1 MTLGRQMQAMA
12 LQVERLQ
19 QITPKPDPA
28 TQLQNAQQKSP
39 PPKNGHGRRHRDT
52 VHCAATLAAKFAVA
66 GFSLTRS
73 DQFLVRVGRV
83 APLLWL
89 LRHA

>member
-1 MTLGRQMQAMA
+1 MTLAHQMRATA

-19 QITPKPDPA
+19 QITLKPDPA
-28 TQLQNAQQKSP
+28 ILPQNAQQKSP
-39 PPKNGHGRRHRDT
+39 SPKKGHGRRHRDT
-52 VHCAATLAAKFAVA
+52 MHCAATVAAKVAVA
-66 GFSLTRS
+66 GLSLTRS
-73 DQFLVRVGRV
+73 DQFMVRVGRV

>member
-1 MTLGRQMQAMA
+1 MTLAQQMHAMA

-19 QITPKPDPA
+19 QMTPKLEGA
-28 TQLQNAQQKSP
+28 TQPQNAQLKSP
-39 PPKNGHGRRHRDT
+39 SPKKGHGWRHRDT
-52 VHCAATLAAKFAVA
+52 VHCAATLAAKVAVA
-66 GFSLTRS
+66 GLSLTRS